1 MRKGLILGTVSSLG
15 LVSAATAEVPSV
27 ATDIPPVHSLAAMV
41 MAGLGEPALLVQPG
55 ASPHGYSLRPSEARA
70 LDEAD
75 AVFWIG
81 ESLTPWL
88 QDPLETLAGD
98 ARTVSLMA
106 VEGTTLLPMREGA
119 TFEAHLHDHGDDHG
133 HDHGGDHD
141 HDHGDDH
148 GHGDDHAHDHG
159 DGHEHGEPHDH
170 DHDHAEGDGHDH
182 GDDHGHDHGEA
193 HDHDH
198 DHGDHDHGDH
208 DHGAGHDH
216 AHGGHS
222 GSDPHVWLDPGNAR
236 VWLGA
241 IAETLS
247 ELDPENAA
255 RYRENAASAQAELD
269 MLIGSVSAELEPV
282 RERPFVV
289 FHDAYQYFEQR
300 FGMAAAGSISL
311 SDSTAPSPA
320 RIAEVHQKVSELGVA
335 CVFSEPQFNPGL
347 VRTVLQGTEA
357 GTGII
362 DPLGAD
368 LKPGTGMY
376 PALIQTMADTLRD
389 CLG

>member
-15 LVSAATAEVPSV
+15 LVSAAAAEVPSV

-41 MAGLGEPALLVQPG
+41 MEGIGEPALLVQPG

-70 LDEAD
+70 LDGAD

-88 QDPLETLAGD
+88 KDPLETLAGD

-106 VEGTTLLPMREGA
+106 VDGTTLLPMREGA

-141 HDHGDDH
+141 HGD
-148 GHGDDHAHDHG
+148 
-159 DGHEHGEPHDH
+159 EHG
-170 DHDHAEGDGHDH
+170 HDHAEGDGHDH

-198 DHGDHDHGDH
+198 GEAHDHDHGDH
-208 DHGAGHDH
+208 DHGEGHDH

-241 IAETLS
+241 IAATLS
-247 ELDPENAA
+247 DLDPENAT
-255 RYRENAASAQAELD
+255 RYQENAARAQSELDTLIGAVSAQ
-269 MLIGSVSAELEPV
+269 LEPV

-300 FGMAAAGSISL
+300 FDMAAAGSISL

-362 DPLGAD
+362 DPLGAG
-368 LKPGTGMY
+368 LEPGTGMY

-389 CLG
+389 CLE